1 MNLKN
6 HHKDLLNRLTYSSRN
21 HKSFTHGDV
30 NSQLSIHYD
39 RYLREMEQHGLV
51 VSIESHG
58 DTVWHITNHGRIA
71 IEGKK
76 FKPAKDRICAGTS
89 TGSYDGKELTRTCL
103 RPGAYDYMDCPSLMA
118 GYTRPFRGA
127 VA

>member
-1 MNLKN
+1 MILKN
-6 HHKDLLNRLTYSSRN
+6 HHKDLLNRLSYGSRN

-51 VSIESHG
+51 VSIESKG
-58 DTVWHITNHGRIA
+58 DIVWHITNHGRVA

-76 FKPAKDRICAGTS
+76 FKPSKDRICAGT
-89 TGSYDGKELTRTCL
+89 TVGLYDGKELTRTCL
-103 RPGAYDYMDCPSLMA
+103 RKGAYDYMDCQSLIGGKMV
-118 GYTRPFRGA
+118 PFHGA
-127 VA
+127 LA

>member
-1 MNLKN
+1 MILKN
-6 HHKDLLNRLTYSSRN
+6 HHKDLLNRLSYGSRN

-51 VSIESHG
+51 VSIESKG
-58 DTVWHITNHGRIA
+58 DIVWHITNHGRVA

-76 FKPAKDRICAGTS
+76 FKPSKDRICAGT
-89 TGSYDGKELTRTCL
+89 TVGLYDGKELTRTCF
-103 RPGAYDYMDCPSLMA
+103 RPGAYDYMDCQSLIGGKMV
-118 GYTRPFRGA
+118 PFRGA
-127 VA
+127 LA

>member
-1 MNLKN
+1 MILKN

-30 NSQLSIHYD
+30 NSQFSIHYE
-39 RYLREMEQHGLV
+39 RYLRELEQHGFV
-51 VSIESHG
+51 ISIESKG

-71 IEGKK
+71 IEGKT
-76 FKPAKDRICAGTS
+76 FKPSKDRICAGSMGGT
-89 TGSYDGKELTRTCL
+89 YDGKELTRTCL

-127 VA
+127 LV